1 MDTERGR
8 GWSKVKVVII
18 FFREID
24 LFCRFEMEGFEVL
37 TNISYNYNTYKPVI
51 IWDIYQVPV
60 AYKWNKGS
68 LQKKEYK

>member
-1 MDTERGR
+1 MQCTMEVDNGHGKRLGLKQGKGR
-8 GWSKVKVVII
+8 HY

-24 LFCRFEMEGFEVL
+24 SFCRFEMEGFEVL

-60 AYKWNKGS
+60 VYK
-68 LQKKEYK
+68 